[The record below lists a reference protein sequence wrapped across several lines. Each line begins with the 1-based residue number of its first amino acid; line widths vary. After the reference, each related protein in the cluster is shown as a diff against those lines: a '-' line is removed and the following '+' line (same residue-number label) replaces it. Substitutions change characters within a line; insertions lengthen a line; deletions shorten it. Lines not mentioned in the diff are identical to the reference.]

1 MKKMVSFIL
10 QKKTEEHNPN
20 WLQISRSSIK
30 NINWRLKICKE
41 HVLLNLIKEQDD
53 GNCSV

>member
-1 MKKMVSFIL
+1 MKKMISFIL